1 MKLKRVQIYKNT
13 CYKMPKEKITSLIMY
28 VVNFVEY
35 LILVNSDNTAT
46 EEKSNGK
53 SAFVTQMKNQD
64 INLKEGTF

>member
-1 MKLKRVQIYKNT
+1 
-13 CYKMPKEKITSLIMY
+13 MPKEKITSLIMY